1 MPSYRDVV
9 VVLRTHRLGEADRII
24 TMLGKEHGKIRA
36 VAKGVR
42 KTQSSIGARLEPFQ
56 VADVQLYEGRNLDT
70 VQQVETKQAL
80 AKEIVAD
87 YPLYTCASAMVE
99 MADKLTEHGG
109 VAGHYPLLVGGLQ
122 ALAGRAHDAELI
134 LDSYLLRALAL
145 AGWSPEL
152 DTCVMT
158 GEAGEHTAFVVSAGG
173 VVADSVAPPGTP
185 RLRPDSVALLRAL
198 VGGDW
203 AVADASEP
211 EARREARGIV
221 AAYTQFHLERSIR
234 SLGHID
240 RSGGG

>member
-56 VADVQLYEGRNLDT
+56 LADVQLYEGRNLDT

-80 AKEIVAD
+80 AKQIVAD
-87 YPLYTCASAMVE
+87 YTLYTCASAMVE

-109 VAGHYPLLVGGLQ
+109 ATGHYPLLVGGLQ
-122 ALAGRAHDAELI
+122 ALAGRVHDAELI

-158 GEAGEHTAFVVSAGG
+158 GETGEHTAFVVSAGG

-198 VGGDW
+198 IAGDW

-211 EARREARGIV
+211 GARREARGIV

-234 SLGHID
+234 SLGHVD